1 MTCLPFI
8 NLTKDQL
15 KMFEND
21 LWGNGIKYDPELV
34 IVQTEGRHMGRTVTL
49 FKRIMA
55 FAMVLCLAVC
65 QCSFEAKASSDNY
78 ATRQMDGK
86 TCEYVSEKCKIVFSA
101 TDSWNNGHNVAV
113 TIINSGNS
121 SIRDW
126 KCCFDYDATIV
137 NAWNAEMV
145 SNDETGEKEA
155 YYCTWNRELM
165 PGSSCSFG
173 FSCSG
178 VFKGFPQR
186 CYIETGVFEESTGCD
201 IDVVIKQSWNG
212 GSTGEVVIRNGSDS
226 DIPDWMLEFDTQL
239 QVDSVWNGI
248 VKSRT
253 GEHFVISSA
262 DYNCRIP
269 SNGSVTVGFQV
280 RGEANGG
287 LFSNLCL
294 KTVRYGESEAESN
307 EQDNPN
313 DGKDQNSDANET
325 EANESDDANE
335 NGNDPNEGNS
345 DMNSGDDHGENNDEE
360 LVTVIND
367 DEIGEM
373 YYKPARKEDLVT
385 DAEMGICYVGNQIL
399 VSAVSNTSKESL
411 VSLFEECGATV
422 IGFIELTN
430 DFQIEFAE
438 DKTNSELKAFIEKFE
453 ESDLIASASL
463 NISNEMKGDSSW
475 TEYECNDELYND
487 GYIARN
493 VGGHK
498 TEYYKDKDPDEL
510 TDARFHGDNWALK
523 ELNVPNAWKLV
534 GKSVEPVRV
543 GILDVG
549 FVEGGHEDLS
559 ALHVY
564 NNCDDK
570 RQHGTHVAGIIGAD
584 HNEIGIA
591 GVATNV
597 QMYGW
602 TSDEVD
608 SVMGDKVAL
617 ATLVGKHVRVIN
629 YSVGYKDYIAYSI
642 QMETSRASILVNEKR
657 KIYTEFL
664 CKLYQQGYDFVIV
677 TAAGNGNNIKYSVSP
692 DLSGMYLVD
701 NKGKRIREIE
711 ARNNSEYNS
720 IMDPYL
726 MSRIIVVASTRPE
739 KPGMLNDVLVSGF
752 NCVGERV
759 DVYAPGEDILSTVP
773 IETEGTDIP
782 GYKMDQGTSFAA
794 PHISGIA
801 ALMYQANPD
810 LRADQVKQ
818 IICADEN
825 SIGSY
830 TDSMG
835 VIRNM
840 PDAEKCVRAALEMK
854 NGEQTTNPKKIGIV
868 IGRIQLSDG
877 SESGIVKALLT
888 ENNLSTPW
896 ENDTYE
902 FSSTTDGTV
911 VCSVPEG
918 IYKLVIQKDG
928 YVSLTIWDIE
938 VKSEETNDLG
948 VMELTRIPQLMQL
961 KGWISHLRQGIPGT
975 TIRIRQGLRNKT
987 GEYLKDGNGVVIEAS
1002 SDENGYYDVEILE
1015 GEYTF
1020 EFSKDG
1026 YAPEYYSVRMEP
1038 DKTGKQ
1044 TVERDI
1050 DVMYKYDEVYKIV
1063 LDWRYS
1069 SVDLDI
1075 AASVISY
1082 GRNVARV
1089 QPKKNDNWLI
1099 YPDIRVLKDVK
1110 DGSESEIILIANADE
1125 ILNGDKIYLAI
1136 SVSDEGCRAGT
1147 FCGLHYSTQAKI
1159 SLYKGEKLLQ
1169 VFEVPRDIDRRVW
1182 YAFNIKEGDKI
1193 EVVNRN
1199 TDAIP

>member
-1 MTCLPFI
+1 M
-8 NLTKDQL
+8 
-15 KMFEND
+15 
-21 LWGNGIKYDPELV
+21 
-34 IVQTEGRHMGRTVTL
+34 
-49 FKRIMA
+49 
-55 FAMVLCLAVC
+55 
-65 QCSFEAKASSDNY
+65 
-78 ATRQMDGK
+78 
-86 TCEYVSEKCKIVFSA
+86 
-101 TDSWNNGHNVAV
+101 
-113 TIINSGNS
+113 
-121 SIRDW
+121 
-126 KCCFDYDATIV
+126 
-137 NAWNAEMV
+137 
-145 SNDETGEKEA
+145 
-155 YYCTWNRELM
+155 
-165 PGSSCSFG
+165 
-173 FSCSG
+173 
-178 VFKGFPQR
+178 
-186 CYIETGVFEESTGCD
+186 
-201 IDVVIKQSWNG
+201 
-212 GSTGEVVIRNGSDS
+212 
-226 DIPDWMLEFDTQL
+226 
-239 QVDSVWNGI
+239 
-248 VKSRT
+248 
-253 GEHFVISSA
+253 
-262 DYNCRIP
+262 
-269 SNGSVTVGFQV
+269 GFQV
-280 RGEANGG
+280 RGEANDG
-287 LFSNLCL
+287 LFSNICL

-307 EQDNPN
+307 EQDNQD

-325 EANESDDANE
+325 GTNESDDANE
-335 NGNDPNEGNS
+335 NGNDLDEGNS
-345 DMNSGDDHGENNDEE
+345 DMNSGDDSGENNDEG
-360 LVTVIND
+360 LAMVISD

-385 DAEMGICYVGNQIL
+385 DKETGIRYVGNQIL
-399 VSAVSNTSKESL
+399 VSAIQNASKES
-411 VSLFEECGATV
+411 VTNLFEKYGAMV
-422 IGFIELTN
+422 VGFIELTN
-430 DFQIEFAE
+430 DFQIEFTE
-438 DKTNSELKAFIEKFE
+438 DKTCSELKTFIERLE

-463 NISNEMKGDSSW
+463 NVSNETEGDGSW

-487 GYIARN
+487 GVIALN
-493 VGGHK
+493 VGGDT
-498 TEYYKDKDPDEL
+498 TEYTKKDPDEL
-510 TDARFHGDNWALK
+510 TDVRFHGDNWALK
-523 ELNVPNAWKLV
+523 ELNVPGAWKLV
-534 GKSVEPVRV
+534 GESAEQVRV

-559 ALHVY
+559 MLHVY
-564 NNCDDK
+564 NNSDDK
-570 RQHGTHVAGIIGAD
+570 RNHGTHVAGIIGAD
-584 HNEIGIA
+584 HNDIGIA

-602 TSDEVD
+602 ASDRVD

-629 YSVGYKDYIAYSI
+629 YSVGYLDEIAYSI
-642 QMETSRASILVNEKR
+642 QIGTLSGRYLLDERR
-657 KIYTEFL
+657 KAYTEFL
-664 CKLYQQGYDFVIV
+664 NKLYELDYDFIVIA
-677 TAAGNGNNIKYSVSP
+677 AAGNGNNKKYSLANNPVG
-692 DLSGMYLVD
+692 LTYIVD
-701 NKGKRIREIE
+701 DHGKRIKEIE
-711 ARNNSEYNS
+711 TDNNSEFNS
-720 IMDPYL
+720 ITDPYL
-726 MSRIIVVASTRPE
+726 MNRIVVVASTRPE
-739 KPGMLNDVLVSGF
+739 KPGMPKDDLVSGF

-773 IETEGTDIP
+773 VETEGTDIP

-835 VIRNM
+835 VTRNM

-854 NGEQTTNPKKIGIV
+854 DGEQPKNPKENGIV
-868 IGRIQLSDG
+868 IGKILLSNG
-877 SESGIVKALLT
+877 SESGIVKVVLT
-888 ENNLSTPW
+888 ENNLSTPR

-902 FSSTTDGTV
+902 FSSTTDGTIA
-911 VCSVPEG
+911 CSVPEG
-918 IYKLVIQKDG
+918 NYKMVIQKEG
-928 YVSLTIWDIE
+928 YASLTIWDVE

-948 VMELTRIPQLMQL
+948 EMELTRIPQLMQL

-987 GEYLKDGNGVVIEAS
+987 GEYLKDGNGVVMEAC
-1002 SDENGYYDVEILE
+1002 SDENGYYDIEILE
-1015 GEYTF
+1015 GDYTF

-1044 TVERDI
+1044 TIERDI

-1136 SVSDEGCRAGT
+1136 SVADEGCRAGT

-1182 YAFNIKEGDKI
+1182 YAFNIKEGDRI